1 MEVPLQ
7 RDIDLIIERLTTDI
21 PCIQIDQIKVVHP
34 GADDDGLWFIH
45 VPDQTNEVQLESS
58 HGSCPFLV
66 ESDFS
71 DERFHAHSIEEA
83 VRIVKRLYGLA

>member
-1 MEVPLQ
+1 LQ
-7 RDIDLIIERLTTDI
+7 RDIDVVIERLTTDV
-21 PCIQIDQIKVVHP
+21 PQIQVDQLKVAHP

-45 VPDQTNEVQLESS
+45 IPDREEEVQLESS
-58 HGSCPFLV
+58 YGSCPFLI

-83 VRIVKRLYGLA
+83 VTTVKRLYGLA